1 MQISVA
7 RNIFP
12 PPPPG
17 NDFDQEHALNN
28 SVARNIFCPLL
39 QGATLTKAKMPTAP
53 ACRTPRPDGMVGP
66 LNCNAAHMPDVSRHS
81 GGRCFRG
88 TCGRTPA
95 LVIQSVGGRCP
106 GNQKRNAFFMPSLV
120 NSGCRLQSPQQKQG
134 QAPERERERERER
147 LPQAPCGGK
156 DGGCRGRW
164 AAKICLVH
172 CVFAYKRVLGAIF
185 RLPQRVLN
193 IEPPTATFHRP
204 LPMLSSNPTHAATSS
219 AKTSKSHHNLP
230 ALG

>member
-1 MQISVA
+1 MKTSVA
-7 RNIFP
+7 RNIFL

-39 QGATLTKAKMPTAP
+39 QGVTSTKAKMPTAP
-53 ACRTPRPDGMVGP
+53 ACGTPRPDGMVGP

-147 LPQAPCGGK
+147 
-156 DGGCRGRW
+156 GCRRRRVGERMVDAGGGGRQ
-164 AAKICLVH
+164 KYVLYI
-172 CVFAYKRVLGAIF
+172 VFL
-185 RLPQRVLN
+185 
-193 IEPPTATFHRP
+193 H
-204 LPMLSSNPTHAATSS
+204 TSVFWGQFFDCR
-219 AKTSKSHHNLP
+219 N
-230 ALG
+230 GF

>member
-1 MQISVA
+1 M
-7 RNIFP
+7 RPN
-12 PPPPG
+12 
-17 NDFDQEHALNN
+17 
-28 SVARNIFCPLL
+28 
-39 QGATLTKAKMPTAP
+39 
-53 ACRTPRPDGMVGP
+53 PRVGY
-66 LNCNAAHMPDVSRHS
+66 
-81 GGRCFRG
+81 
-88 TCGRTPA
+88 
-95 LVIQSVGGRCP
+95 SVGRGALPRQSKTQRVFHAKPCEFGLP
-106 GNQKRNAFFMPSLV
+106 AAIPAAEARPSA
-120 NSGCRLQSPQQKQG
+120 RK
-134 QAPERERERERER
+134 RERERERER

-219 AKTSKSHHNLP
+219 TKTSKSHHNRP